1 MSQQAEHNLQ
11 AATENTPVVM
21 VPRINIGIFCD
32 NQQTGQILQTA
43 AADRRMAKS
52 HCTIQLGGIIQA
64 AQTYR
69 QEPTPNVIVVESHG
83 DRSQIMLELQSLA
96 EVCQPNT
103 KVIVIG
109 HVNDVILYRELM
121 KNGVSE
127 YLVAPITSFNFI
139 EAVAGLFSDPKAAPL
154 GRIIAFVGAKGGVG
168 SSTLAHNVAWASSQK
183 MDIETVITDLDLSF
197 GTAALN
203 FNQDGGG
210 GFHEALGAPERVD
223 GTLIDRLMTKLGNKL
238 SLLNGPGGID
248 REVSIEAH
256 AVETVLNVVRHTAP
270 MIIVDVPNVWAP
282 WVKQTLLN
290 ADEIVITATPE
301 LPALRNAK
309 NFVDMLRAGRPN
321 DKPPLLVLNQVGVPK
336 RPEISIPDF
345 SKALGLTPSAIIP
358 HDPQSFGLAQSNG
371 QMVFEVASKTKAAE
385 AMFAFAESLCG
396 KAKPPKVSKFSM
408 PKLPFL
414 SKK

>member
-1 MSQQAEHNLQ
+1 MSHAAEHHQ
-11 AATENTPVVM
+11 PASENAPVVM

-43 AADRRMAKS
+43 VADRRMIKA
-52 HCTIQLGGIIQA
+52 HCSIQLGGIVQA

-69 QEPTPNVIVVESHG
+69 QESTPNVIVVESHG
-83 DRSQIMLELQSLA
+83 DRHQIMVELQQLA

-127 YLVAPITSFNFI
+127 YLVSPITSYHFI
-139 EAVAGLFSDPKAAPL
+139 EAVAALYNDPKAAPL
-154 GRIIAFVGAKGGVG
+154 GRIVSFVGAKGGVG
-168 SSTLAHNVAWASSQK
+168 ASTVAHNVSWAISQK

-210 GFHEALGAPERVD
+210 GFQEALGAPERVD

-238 SLLNGPGGID
+238 SLLSGPGGID
-248 REVSIEAH
+248 RDITIEAH

-282 WVKQTLLN
+282 WVKYTLLN
-290 ADEIVITATPE
+290 SDEIVIVATPE

-309 NFVDMLRAGRPN
+309 NLVDMLKAARPN
-321 DKPPLLVLNQVGVPK
+321 DKPPILVLNQVGIPK
-336 RPEISIPDF
+336 RPEISVADF
-345 SKALGLTPSAIIP
+345 SKALGLTPAAIIP
-358 HDPQSFGLAQSNG
+358 HDPQDFGMAQSNG
-371 QMVFEVASKTKAAE
+371 QMVFEVAPKAKAAE
-385 AMFAFAESLCG
+385 VLFELAESICG
-396 KAKPPKVSKFSM
+396 KTKHAKQASKFVM

>member
-1 MSQQAEHNLQ
+1 MSQTAEHNLQ
-11 AATENTPVVM
+11 AASENAPVVT

-43 AADRRMAKS
+43 VTDRRMVKA
-52 HCTIQLGGIIQA
+52 HCTIQLGGIVQA

-69 QEPTPNVIVVESHG
+69 QEATPNVIVVESHS
-83 DRSQIMLELQSLA
+83 DRAQIMNELQQLA

-109 HVNDVILYRELM
+109 HVNDVILYRDLM

-127 YLVAPITSFNFI
+127 YLVAPISSFQFI
-139 EAVAGLFSDPKAAPL
+139 EAVAGLYSDPKAAPL
-154 GRIIAFVGAKGGVG
+154 GRIVAFVGAKGGVG
-168 SSTLAHNVAWASSQK
+168 SSTLAHNVAWAVSQK

-203 FNQDGGG
+203 FNQEGGG
-210 GFHEALGAPERVD
+210 GFQEALGAPERVD

-248 REVSIEAH
+248 REISIEAH

-270 MIIVDVPNVWAP
+270 MIIVDVPNIWAP
-282 WVKQTLLN
+282 WVKYTLLN
-290 ADEIVITATPE
+290 ADEVVITATPE

-309 NFVDMLRAGRPN
+309 NLVDMLKQGRPN
-321 DKPPLLVLNQVGVPK
+321 DKPPILVLNQVGVPK
-336 RPEISIPDF
+336 RPEISVADF
-345 SKALGLTPSAIIP
+345 SKALGLTPSIIIP
-358 HDPQSFGLAQSNG
+358 HDPQSFGQAQGNG
-371 QMVFEVASKTKAAE
+371 QMVFEVAPKAKATEALFALAE
-385 AMFAFAESLCG
+385 NISG
-396 KAKPPKVSKFSM
+396 KAKPAKPAKFAL
-408 PKLPFL
+408 PKLSFL

>member
-1 MSQQAEHNLQ
+1 MSTPAEHLQ
-11 AATENTPVVM
+11 IAPDNAPVIM

-43 AADRRMAKS
+43 VADRRMIKA
-52 HCTIQLGGIIQA
+52 HCTIQLGGIVQA
-64 AQTYR
+64 AQTFR
-69 QEPTPNVIVVESHG
+69 QETTPNVIVVESHG
-83 DRSQIMLELQSLA
+83 DRHQIMVELQQLA

-121 KNGVSE
+121 RNGVSE
-127 YLVAPITSFNFI
+127 YLVAPVTSHHFI
-139 EAVAGLFSDPKAAPL
+139 EAVAALYADPKAAPL
-154 GRIIAFVGAKGGVG
+154 GRIVAFVGAKGGVG
-168 SSTLAHNVAWASSQK
+168 ASTLAHNVGWAISQRQ
-183 MDIETVITDLDLSF
+183 DIETVITDLDLSF

-223 GTLIDRLMTKLGNKL
+223 GTLIDRLMTKLGHKL
-238 SLLNGPGGID
+238 SLLSGPGGID
-248 REVSIEAH
+248 RDIAIEAH

-282 WVKQTLLN
+282 WVKYTLLN
-290 ADEIVITATPE
+290 ADEIVIVATPE

-309 NFVDMLRAGRPN
+309 NLVDLLKAGRPN
-321 DKPPLLVLNQVGVPK
+321 DKPPILVLNQVGIPK
-336 RPEISIPDF
+336 RPEISVADF
-345 SKALGLTPSAIIP
+345 SKALGLSPSAIIA

-371 QMVFEVASKTKAAE
+371 QMLFEVAPKSKAAE
-385 AMFAFAESLCG
+385 MLAGLAETLSG
-396 KAKPPKVSKFSM
+396 KSKPAKAPSKFAM
-408 PKLPFL
+408 PKLSFL
-414 SKK
+414 GKK